1 MTVARVAH
9 MFACR
14 VWSCV
19 LLTPSLHRSVGLA
32 ADTDATSFSAIVNS
46 VLTGAAGLGV
56 ALSSRQDR
64 KPDKGDA
71 TIPRAVDDSIELVS
85 S

>member
-1 MTVARVAH
+1 MG
-9 MFACR
+9 
-14 VWSCV
+14 
-19 LLTPSLHRSVGLA
+19 RSVLRPANPCALA
-32 ADTDATSFSAIVNS
+32 LRPSFFVEAVADTDATSFSAIVNS